1 MRNLM
6 VDVFVDGKQVYTS
19 PALKQIAD
27 YSKLVRSEFWE
38 EYLRLM
44 NPNIYKVDLSD
55 ALYNLKK
62 FLTFSHSAKKNNEK

>member
-1 MRNLM
+1 MI
-6 VDVFVDGKQVYTS
+6 DVFVDGKQVYEKPT
-19 PALKQIAD
+19 LQEIAD

-44 NPNIYKVDLSD
+44 NPNVYKVDLSD

-62 FLTFSHSAKKNNEK
+62 FLTFSRSGKEN